1 MKEALIPLLVPT
13 LIFFMLSAT
22 PFVHAADASDE
33 NLQKIKEPLE
43 RIYTVVQTLISIVA
57 VLVITFAGFRFMA
70 SGKNIQARESAKQM
84 LSYAVMGLLII
95 WIAPYLANF
104 LTAA

>member
-13 LIFFMLSAT
+13 LIFFMLSAA
-22 PFVHAADASDE
+22 PFVHAADTSDE

-57 VLVITFAGFRFMA
+57 VLVITFAGFRFMT
-70 SGKNIQARESAKQM
+70 SGENIQTRESAKQM

-95 WIAPYLANF
+95 WIAPYLVNF